1 MEGGE
6 NKEAVER
13 RERERER
20 EIGKGSE
27 KEDEEMDKEETEGR
41 IRKGRSG
48 IEIEMHRWGT
58 KS

>member
-13 RERERER
+13 RERER

>member
-1 MEGGE
+1 MERG
-6 NKEAVER
+6 
-13 RERERER
+13 ERERER
-20 EIGKGSE
+20 EIGRGSE